1 MHDQGV
7 PQLLRIG
14 KVADRTGV
22 TAKTLRFYEEA
33 GVLAPADR
41 SPAGYRLYASSAIE
55 RVALVRAAQS
65 AGLSLAEI
73 AELCDALERPGSE
86 DARRRIDEARDRV
99 DSALASLK
107 ELRRRLISEPDAR
120 TMRRSS

>member
-1 MHDQGV
+1 M
-7 PQLLRIG
+7 LRIG
-14 KVADRTGV
+14 EVADGTGV

-41 SPAGYRLYASSAIE
+41 SPAGYRLYESSAIE

-65 AGLSLAEI
+65 AGLTLAEI
-73 AELCDALERPGSE
+73 AELFAALERPGCE

-99 DSALASLK
+99 DSALASMK
-107 ELRRRLISEPDAR
+107 ELRRRLLAAADAR
-120 TMRRSS
+120 TMGRSS